1 MTDGADYLGYPEP
14 EPEPEL
20 GWKSKLK
27 RVGIALIRGFF
38 YLFSLIVA
46 SVKMV
51 LSGVVGALLALH
63 LDRTFPEG
71 ISADA
76 IWIIVLIFVFS
87 YAAYHHLENS
97 IEDTDLPSY
106 E

>member
-1 MTDGADYLGYPEP
+1 MEIKTQTCWDCSN
-14 EPEPEL
+14 
-20 GWKSKLK
+20 KK
-27 RVGIALIRGFF
+27 FF
-38 YLFSLIVA
+38 YLFSLIVT

-63 LDRTFPEG
+63 FDRTVPEG
-71 ISADA
+71 ISTDT

-87 YAAYHHLENS
+87 YAAYHHLENFM
-97 IEDTDLPSY
+97 EDTDLPPY